1 VHGVIEHFGFDKL
14 KEARDALI
22 FRFVLTNVLLL
33 LPPPLLSLLLLL
45 LLLLLHT
52 PAGCAW
58 CD

>member
-33 LPPPLLSLLLLL
+33 LPPLLLLLL